1 MALSQEVKND
11 IQEAYS
17 QWIKNNNLKPRSA
30 QRQMIASIAK
40 SLSSI
45 ECDEDGKRKDDFK
58 SHVCLVEAGTGT
70 GKTVAYIITA
80 IILAK
85 FFEKKLVISTATI
98 ALQEQLVERDLPN
111 LQKTCGVEFFF

>member
-1 MALSQEVKND
+1 MAKE
-11 IQEAYS
+11 
-17 QWIKNNNLKPRSA
+17 
-30 QRQMIASIAK
+30 
-40 SLSSI
+40 
-45 ECDEDGKRKDDFK
+45 KDDFR

-85 FFEKKLVISTATI
+85 FFNKKLVISTATI

-111 LQKTCGVEFFF
+111 LQQTCGIDFSFSIAKGGKDIFV